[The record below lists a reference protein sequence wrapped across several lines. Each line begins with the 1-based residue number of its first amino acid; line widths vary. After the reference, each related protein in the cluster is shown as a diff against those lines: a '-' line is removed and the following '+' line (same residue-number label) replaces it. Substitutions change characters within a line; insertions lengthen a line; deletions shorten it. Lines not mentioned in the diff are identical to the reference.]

1 MKLNL
6 LNKSTSLFPKLLKMM
21 QNNNNHSLTDDEFFA
36 SHPQPSL
43 LSCVYNHV
51 YQVEPRPD
59 PHVTEQ
65 MMQKLADE
73 SIKYED
79 THQEEDGMSSQEEM
93 RALLDKYN
101 QIYNSHVEDDVSEC
115 MFSEEEMQA
124 GSDRLDQINKEAL
137 EQIKLNALL
146 EEYFQSSNTIYDTE
160 LEVYLPVLSE
170 PDSEIPVTYEGLMQW
185 HQKEENKKSL
195 DNMY

>member
-21 QNNNNHSLTDDEFFA
+21 QNNNNYSLTDDEFFA

-43 LSCVYNHV
+43 LSCVYNGV

-59 PHVTEQ
+59 PDDREQ
-65 MMQKLADE
+65 MMQKIAD
-73 SIKYED
+73 
-79 THQEEDGMSSQEEM
+79 EEM

-101 QIYNSHVEDDVSEC
+101 EIYNSHVEDEVSEC

-124 GSDRLDQINKEAL
+124 ASDRLDQINKEAL

-160 LEVYLPVLSE
+160 LELYLPVLSE
-170 PDSEIPVTYEGLMQW
+170 PDSEIPVTYEGLIQW
-185 HQKEENKKSL
+185 NQKEENKKSL